1 LDIQKGGLA
10 DSTIFTNNNNNNN
23 NRHIIQ
29 KPISIDDLVKQVKV
43 ELGKEMHIQIYWFI
57 FQLPYKQT
65 EDVVKVHVVIGKKMH
80 PKGAIENSI

>member
-10 DSTIFTNNNNNNN
+10 DSTIFTNNNNNN